1 MTRSFKTK
9 IVFIIPSLQ
18 SGGMERVMSQLL
30 LYFSKHTEFELHLVL
45 YGIKRDIF
53 YEIPDSVILHKPK
66 FDFNNNLRLWSTIK
80 TLFFIRKTLNKIQP
94 HSILSF
100 GELWN
105 NFVLLSSLGL
115 SIPVYV
121 SDRCQPDKSLG
132 KLHDNLRRF
141 LYPKAKGVIC
151 QTETAKAIYKKMFSH
166 DNFIVIGNPIKTIA
180 SGNSLPKEN
189 TVLSVGR
196 LIETKHYDELIQMFA
211 ELDQMNWKLV
221 IVGGDA
227 LKQSNKEKLEQ
238 VIQDLKMEEKIIL
251 AGKQS
256 DVDQFYNKS
265 KIFAFTSSSEGFP
278 NVVGEAMTAGLP
290 VIAYDCVAGPSDLI
304 EDSHTGY
311 LVPVHDT
318 PTYKIKLKKLM
329 EDEEL
334 RLEMGEKGQQTVKK
348 YSLEAIGHKFQKAI
362 TDANTPN

>member
-1 MTRSFKTK
+1 MKTK
-9 IVFIIPSLQ
+9 VVFIIPSLQ

-30 LYFSKHTEFELHLVL
+30 LFFSKHTAFELHLVL

-53 YEIPDSVILHKPK
+53 YEIPDKVILHKPN
-66 FDFNNNLRLWSTIK
+66 FQFNNNLRIWSTIK
-80 TLFFIRKTLNKIQP
+80 TLFFIRKTLSKIQP

-105 NFVLLSSLGL
+105 NFVLLASLGL
-115 SIPVYV
+115 SFPVYV

-132 KLHDNLRRF
+132 KLHDKLRRF
-141 LYPKAKGVIC
+141 LYPKAKGVVC
-151 QTETAKAIYKKMFSH
+151 QTETAKAIYKKMFTH
-166 DNFIVIGNPIKTIA
+166 DNFVVIGNPIKTIA
-180 SGNSLPKEN
+180 PDDNLPKEN
-189 TVLSVGR
+189 IVLSVGR

-211 ELDQMNWKLV
+211 ELDQKNWKLV

-227 LKQSNKEKLEQ
+227 LKQKNKEKLEQ
-238 VIQDLKMEEKIIL
+238 LIRDLKMEEKIIL

-256 DVDQFYNKS
+256 DVDRFYTKS

-304 EDSHTGY
+304 EDSKSGY
-311 LVPVHDT
+311 LVPTHKKE
-318 PTYKIKLKKLM
+318 TYKLKLKRLM
-329 EDEEL
+329 EDEKL
-334 RLEMGEKGQQTVKK
+334 RLQMGEKGQQSVKK
-348 YSLEAIGHKFQKAI
+348 ISLEAIGLKFQKAI
-362 TDANTPN
+362 IGADTPD